1 MKIKSNPS
9 LTVLTIVFGLL
20 VFNYIIGNKIIFYTS
35 IIISGIGVFSSKGSL
50 ILEKIWFKISYIL
63 SQIIPNI
70 LLFTLFFLILTPLS
84 FLSKLFRA
92 KSDFN
97 LKNNR
102 TTIFVELNKKF
113 KKESFERAW

>member
-20 VFNYIIGNKIIFYTS
+20 LFNFFISNKIIFYIS
-35 IIISGIGVFSSKGSL
+35 IIISGIGVISSKGSL

-70 LLFTLFFLILTPLS
+70 FLFLLFFLILTPLS
-84 FLSKLFRA
+84 FLSKLFSA
-92 KSDFN
+92 KSGFN
-97 LKNNR
+97 LKKNQ
-102 TTIFVELNKKF
+102 TTMFVTMNKKF
-113 KKESFERAW
+113 NKDTFKRAW